1 MPAGRRDRVSN
12 QAIRKEG
19 GVRGGGRCLD
29 GGDGD
34 EAPVRDGTGGGVDK
48 PRDEEREE
56 RRGDERQRLVA
67 REAAVQAQR

>member
-12 QAIRKEG
+12 QATRKEG

-34 EAPVRDGTGGGVDK
+34 EAPVRDGAGGGVDEA
-48 PRDEEREE
+48 RNEE

>member
-12 QAIRKEG
+12 QATKKEG
-19 GVRGGGRCLD
+19 GVRGGRCLD

-34 EAPVRDGTGGGVDK
+34 EAPVRDGAGGGVDEA
-48 PRDEEREE
+48 RNEEREE
-56 RRGDERQRLVA
+56 RRGDDCQRLVA